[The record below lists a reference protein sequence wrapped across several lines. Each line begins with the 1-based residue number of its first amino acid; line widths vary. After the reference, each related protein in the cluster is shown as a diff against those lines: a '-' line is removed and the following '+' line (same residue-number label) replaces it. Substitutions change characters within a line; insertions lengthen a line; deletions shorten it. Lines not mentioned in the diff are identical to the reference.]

1 MNKKSDH
8 IVITRVVPRIQSF
21 VPFGEMAVFFVKGG
35 LMATKEQLKDYAHKM
50 MFDMKEEEYD
60 TLEKEFEI
68 FEKQMDF
75 IGKVK
80 GIEKIVPMTFPYINE
95 DVKLRDD
102 LVKNTITT
110 KEALKNCKVVDRDQV
125 RVPKVVE

>member
-1 MNKKSDH
+1 
-8 IVITRVVPRIQSF
+8 
-21 VPFGEMAVFFVKGG
+21 
-35 LMATKEQLKDYAHKM
+35 MATKEQLKDYAHKM

-110 KEALKNCKVVDRDQV
+110 KEALKNCKVGDRDQV